1 MGNVF
6 IQKLKNNYYVYI
18 HSMSLSQLWNFDI
31 SIYTDMNIPSCI
43 VTWVF
48 WIMMKNISSVAVT
61 DH

>member
-1 MGNVF
+1 
-6 IQKLKNNYYVYI
+6 
-18 HSMSLSQLWNFDI
+18 MSLSQLWNFDI

-61 DH
+61 DY